1 MHSRCGCYNAQPPTC
16 DVALGLLGLSAWSLN
31 LAAEPK
37 LLYAT
42 VIVICRAAEQVLQT
56 PTRCQT
62 PHCFV
67 DRQQRHGASA
77 FATTP
82 LRSFAGCSRH
92 LPGRR
97 LGTLRAWLA
106 ATGSIARAT
115 ERFRRIWDQVCGSNK
130 RHSSVWYSCPLPP
143 PPPSLPLARLL
154 TSVNLAHGWLLR
166 AGT

>member
-97 LGTLRAWLA
+97 LGTLRAWLRSHSA
-106 ATGSIARAT
+106 APCRYNGWGAVRRA
-115 ERFRRIWDQVCGSNK
+115 QAVVCM
-130 RHSSVWYSCPLPP
+130 PLCVIS
-143 PPPSLPLARLL
+143 PSLQK
-154 TSVNLAHGWLLR
+154 TR
-166 AGT
+166 AKKHQQA